1 MHRSQNSHGD
11 SILRNECCERITRRV
26 SVWNFHQN
34 FTFVIR
40 SIFRAKNAGVT
51 LLNEVGLDPGIDHL
65 LALECFKD
73 IHERGGTIESFIS
86 FCGGLPAPE
95 HSDNPLRYK
104 FSWSP
109 RGALVN
115 TLASAKYLS
124 KGQIVEISGG
134 GDLMSSPRELD
145 FLPGFAL
152 EGFPNRDS
160 TQYGELYGLG
170 SKVQTLVRGTIRYK
184 GNVAFGL
191 SEMNTKNNFGFCGRF
206 LKLY

>member
-1 MHRSQNSHGD
+1 M
-11 SILRNECCERITRRV
+11 
-26 SVWNFHQN
+26 
-34 FTFVIR
+34 
-40 SIFRAKNAGVT
+40 
-51 LLNEVGLDPGIDHL
+51 NEVGLDPGIDHL

-73 IHERGGTIESFIS
+73 IHERGGVIESFVS

-124 KGQIVEISGG
+124 QGQIVEISGG

-152 EGFPNRDS
+152 EGFTGFLHHWIS
-160 TQYGELYGLG
+160 G
-170 SKVQTLVRGTIRYK
+170 SSVKIDLFHRLPQ
-184 GNVAFGL
+184 
-191 SEMNTKNNFGFCGRF
+191 S
-206 LKLY
+206 